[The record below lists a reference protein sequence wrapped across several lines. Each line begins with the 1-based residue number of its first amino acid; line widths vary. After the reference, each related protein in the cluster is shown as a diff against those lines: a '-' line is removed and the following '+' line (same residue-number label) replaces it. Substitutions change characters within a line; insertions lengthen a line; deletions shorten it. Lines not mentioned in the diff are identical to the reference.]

1 MNVRKVFL
9 KDCSSFKIGGEGD
22 VVIVSSRDELLLAI
36 NFARE
41 NNRGIHI
48 LGEGTNTI
56 FSDNLTDILF
66 IKIEILG
73 IEAGQDG
80 DNILLTTNAGES
92 WDDVVRYAVDRE
104 WWGIENLSLI
114 PGTVGAAPVQNIG
127 AYGTELDDVLVSVT
141 VLDTSK
147 NVFIDLQNS
156 ECYFGYRDSI
166 FKQQPNRYIIVSVCL
181 RLSQKPKPVLVY
193 KPLDTLVNRENLK
206 ACDVRE
212 LVIATRQAKLPDY
225 HLYPNTGSFFK
236 NTVVSREVYE
246 SLKDRYLD
254 IPGHEQHNGYKI
266 PSAWLIERVAN
277 MKGVREGDVGTW
289 PTQPLV
295 LVNYG
300 EASYSDLHN
309 FSEKIIQK
317 IYDETGIKI
326 EREVNMVG

>member
-1 MNVRKVFL
+1 MNIKKVFL
-9 KDCSSFKIGGEGD
+9 KDYSSFKIGGEGD
-22 VVIVSSRDELLLAI
+22 MVTVSSRDELLLAI
-36 NFARE
+36 NFARDS
-41 NNRGIHI
+41 NRRFHI

-56 FSDNLTDILF
+56 FSDNLADILF
-66 IKIEILG
+66 IKMEILG
-73 IEAGQDG
+73 IEAGQDA

-156 ECYFGYRDSI
+156 ECHFGYRDSI

-193 KPLDTLVNRENLK
+193 KPLDTLINRENLK
-206 ACDVRE
+206 AADVRE
-212 LVIATRQAKLPDY
+212 LVIVTRQAKLPDY

-236 NTVVSREVYE
+236 NAVISSEIY
-246 SLKDRYLD
+246 SKLKERYTD
-254 IPGHEQHNGYKI
+254 MPGHEQDGGYKV
-266 PSAWLIERVAN
+266 PTAWLIENVAD
-277 MKGVREGDVGTW
+277 MKGAREGDVGTW

-300 EASYSDLHN
+300 RATYFDLHN

-317 IYDETGIKI
+317 IYDETGVKI
-326 EREVNMVG
+326 EREVNVIG